1 MDDDDDDDKG
11 INDIVMSASNF
22 LLLLFFNPKSLTFIS
37 VLLEKQLGA
46 RGRIIVGN
54 THLLVVERSF
64 HFQLLAGHANIEIFA
79 HIYREKLRCKLTIHG
94 SFSIYP
100 MILYSF

>member
-1 MDDDDDDDKG
+1 MFCLLCGEIISKY
-11 INDIVMSASNF
+11 VF
-22 LLLLFFNPKSLTFIS
+22 LLFNHKSLTFIS

-64 HFQLLAGHANIEIFA
+64 PLQLFAGHTNI
-79 HIYREKLRCKLTIHG
+79 
-94 SFSIYP
+94 
-100 MILYSF
+100 